1 MCICSHAGSQ
11 CVSPDVSDPGV
22 PVRTVSTAE
31 VSSRSSSHTSNAL
44 TYLQQTQSY
53 TPLQPQ
59 PKPVQLSQIYTPTQ
73 ARPQTQP
80 YSPPTPP
87 QTQAKP
93 QTHLISDSQPHI
105 HIDSQAPP
113 WQTQLFSEPQRQVQ
127 PRVPPQTQ
135 PKPQS
140 FLPPQSHAY
149 IPPQPKIPPQTQP
162 KPQCFIPPPTQP
174 QEEILGK
181 YGPSGLVVS
190 KDQKPE
196 IHEDPEAMTSV
207 SIKERCVLVTSLLHK
222 SAYIT
227 YSMQIT
233 FIVVIHTKYGI
244 YK

>member
-22 PVRTVSTAE
+22 PVRTVSTAT

-53 TPLQPQ
+53 TPPQTQ
-59 PKPVQLSQIYTPTQ
+59 PKPVQLPQIYTPTQ

-87 QTQAKP
+87 QTQTKP
-93 QTHLISDSQPHI
+93 QTHLSS
-105 HIDSQAPP
+105 DSQAPP

-174 QEEILGK
+174 QE
-181 YGPSGLVVS
+181 
-190 KDQKPE
+190 DQKPE

-207 SIKERCVLVTSLLHK
+207 SIKERCVLVTSLLHCK

-227 YSMQIT
+227 CSMQIP

-244 YK
+244 